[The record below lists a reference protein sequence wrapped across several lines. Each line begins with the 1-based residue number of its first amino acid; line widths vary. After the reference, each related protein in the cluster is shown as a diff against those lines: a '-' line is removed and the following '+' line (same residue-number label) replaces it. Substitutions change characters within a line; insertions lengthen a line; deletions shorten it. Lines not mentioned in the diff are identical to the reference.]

1 MTGTTLAFTGAEY
14 LPQAK
19 ITPVQAAKF
28 RRAKSTGDTSENFLG
43 TLSEGPVQVERIVG
57 EAKLGSRRDTQITRF
72 ARTGW
77 WSAVFSNSQAT
88 SCSRLEPASAE
99 RVTRNKEGTERQSA
113 RSLNSPLGTTSCF
126 SASSQVPPIHTVC

>member
-43 TLSEGPVQVERIVG
+43 TLSEGPLQVERIVG
-57 EAKLGSRRDTQITRF
+57 EARLGSRRDTQITRF

-77 WSAVFSNSQAT
+77 WREGDSNPRDSLGFDGEIWPELGALFGPKRSIRAGENVFAWNSAPF
-88 SCSRLEPASAE
+88 R
-99 RVTRNKEGTERQSA
+99 
-113 RSLNSPLGTTSCF
+113 
-126 SASSQVPPIHTVC
+126 